1 MRGLPGATGTSPLT
15 TAATWVFAARGHCP
29 LEADLTPVGPLA
41 SRRGTCEP
49 GRNAQHADVARSV
62 IGAKRSCV
70 PTMRYAANRAWQLLS
85 VLAFTLMVVSAR
97 DTARGAT
104 RKRRS
109 RFPFRDHP
117 HAALPSLC
125 TVPCRSPRPFS
136 ATLGIDGK
144 RADRQ
149 ETESVNGPTNPP
161 ARDRSLVRGLHSQA
175 YGGAVFL
182 VGGLLL
188 AAMGRLPPGVAGRT
202 G

>member
-1 MRGLPGATGTSPLT
+1 VRNGPACRPCATPPTAPGSSLACWPSPSWWFQLATRP
-15 TAATWVFAARGHCP
+15 
-29 LEADLTPVGPLA
+29 
-41 SRRGTCEP
+41 
-49 GRNAQHADVARSV
+49 VARPAS
-62 IGAKRSCV
+62 GAVAFRFE
-70 PTMRYAANRAWQLLS
+70 TIHTLLYP
-85 VLAFTLMVVSAR
+85 LSA
-97 DTARGAT
+97 
-104 RKRRS
+104 
-109 RFPFRDHP
+109 
-117 HAALPSLC
+117 
-125 TVPCRSPRPFS
+125 PCRSPRPFS

>member
-1 MRGLPGATGTSPLT
+1 MRGLPGATGTSPPT

-29 LEADLTPVGPLA
+29 LEADLTPVVLWLLVAAPVSPA
-41 SRRGTCEP
+41 
-49 GRNAQHADVARSV
+49 RNAQHADVARSV

-125 TVPCRSPRPFS
+125 TVPIPS
-136 ATLGIDGK
+136 AFFCNF
-144 RADRQ
+144 R
-149 ETESVNGPTNPP
+149 
-161 ARDRSLVRGLHSQA
+161 H
-175 YGGAVFL
+175 
-182 VGGLLL
+182 
-188 AAMGRLPPGVAGRT
+188 
-202 G
+202 